1 LEKFRGNAKLT
12 LAITNTSCQE
22 SGFLVCYAEN
32 YITISSAA
40 RKELCGLAVLFYDS
54 EALDNEVEPSAGEL
68 RLSGRLVGY
77 SNYTQLAKGVLPCS
91 SQCIATYRG
100 RLNSIQCVPS
110 GIVGATH
117 YKVTVIAE
125 DQ

>member
-1 LEKFRGNAKLT
+1 MSAVYENSNSGTVASVVTVSIPKLY
-12 LAITNTSCQE
+12 N
-22 SGFLVCYAEN
+22 SGTV
-32 YITISSAA
+32 T
-40 RKELCGLAVLFYDS
+40 VLFYDS